1 MKYFITLLLCFA
13 VTSLTYSQ
21 LLTEQWAAR
30 YNGTANNIDMTTGLA
45 VDNQGGVV
53 VTGFGYNT
61 GTGRD
66 YITVKYNPDGTT
78 AWVKTYNGET
88 NGGDYSLALALDG
101 QNNVYVTG
109 RSDRGGPTFSDITTI
124 KYNPNGVVQW
134 VAYYNNS
141 SANLLDEA
149 CCIKVDG
156 SGNVYVAGRS
166 EGGSATNEDM
176 IIVKYDNSGTQIW
189 AQRYDG
195 TAHNVDR
202 ASSIDVDAQGNVF
215 VCGTALNTGAGSD
228 YVLVKYNSTGV
239 EQWVKNYNGNANGG
253 DQANVVKVDPAGNAY
268 ITGFVDNA
276 ASSYDFFTVKV
287 NPDGV
292 TQWTATYN
300 GQGNLGDFPTA
311 MTIDNSGNVYV
322 TGKSTGTAFINDSN
336 YATIKYNSQGVQQ
349 WVAIYKNSNSSVD
362 VARSIVLDDLGN
374 VYVTGG
380 STSSTMNDYTTIK
393 YKNSGV
399 QEWVLKY
406 NGPSNNDD
414 FSNVVTV
421 DANHNVYVTG
431 RSYAAATNFDFVTVK
446 YSIPAGITHNGNKI
460 PDRFSLEQNYP
471 NPFNPNTVISF
482 SLPKESTV
490 KLTIFDMSGREVSE
504 LINSTLTAG
513 NYKINFDGNGVSSGI
528 YFYRLNAGEFT
539 ATKKMILIK

>member
-1 MKYFITLLLCFA
+1 MKYLITLLLCFA
-13 VTSLTYSQ
+13 VTSLTFSQ

-30 YNGTANNIDMTTGLA
+30 YNGTANNIDITSGLA

-66 YITVKYNPDGTT
+66 YITVKYNPDGST
-78 AWVKTYNGET
+78 AWVKTYNGEA
-88 NGGDYSLALALDG
+88 NGGDYSFALAIDN
-101 QNNVYVTG
+101 QNSVYVTG

-124 KYNPNGVVQW
+124 KYNSNGVVQW
-134 VAYYNNS
+134 IAFYNGP
-141 SANLLDEA
+141 ANLLDEA
-149 CCIKVDG
+149 SCIRVDG

-166 EGGSATNEDM
+166 EGGSATNED
-176 IIVKYDNSGTQIW
+176 IVVVKYDINGNQLW

-195 TAHNVDR
+195 TAHNIDR
-202 ASSIDVDAQGNVF
+202 ATSLDVDAQGNVL
-215 VCGTALNTGAGSD
+215 VCGTDLNSGTGSD
-228 YVLVKYNSTGV
+228 YVLIKYNSNGI

-253 DQANVVKVDPAGNAY
+253 DQANVVKVDAAGNSY

-276 ASSYDFFTVKV
+276 SSSYDFFTVKV
-287 NPDGV
+287 NTDGV

-349 WVAIYKNSNSSVD
+349 WVAIYKNSNNSVD
-362 VARSIVLDDLGN
+362 VARSIALDDMGN
-374 VYVTGG
+374 VYVTGA
-380 STSSTMNDYTTIK
+380 STSNTMNDYTTIK
-393 YKNSGV
+393 YKNSGL

-406 NGPSNNDD
+406 NGTSDNDD
-414 FSNVVTV
+414 YSNVVTV

-431 RSYAAATNFDFVTVK
+431 RSYAAGSNFDFCTIK
-446 YSIPAGITHNGNKI
+446 YSIPTGISHNGNEV
-460 PDRFSLEQNYP
+460 PDKFSLEQNYP
-471 NPFNPNTVISF
+471 NPFNPGTIISF
-482 SLPKESTV
+482 SLPKESNV
-490 KLTIFDMSGREVSE
+490 KLSVFDMSGKEVSE
-504 LINSTLTAG
+504 LVNSTLTPG
-513 NYKINFDGNGVSSGI
+513 NYNINFDGKGVSSGI
-528 YFYRLNAGEFT
+528 YFYRLDAGDFT
-539 ATKKMILIK
+539 ATKKMVLIK